1 MILKIFGALL
11 IIVACS
17 SFGVFATS
25 SHRKSVK
32 AMQQLLGA
40 ITFIEHELQY
50 RMSSLP
56 DIFHQTAAYCKGPV
70 GRFFGLLAD
79 ELEKQIAPDIGFCI
93 EAALSQT
100 EELPLLAK
108 KGIHLLG
115 KSLGRFDV
123 ENQLEELAIVRTEC
137 TSILSSYTDN
147 QEVRL
152 RSYQTLAL
160 CAGAAVAI
168 LLI

>member
-1 MILKIFGALL
+1 MV
-11 IIVACS
+11 IVACG
-17 SFGVFATS
+17 SFGFRAAS
-25 SHRKSVK
+25 AHRKSVK
-32 AMQQLLGA
+32 AMQQLLSA
-40 ITFIEHELQY
+40 ITYIEHELQY

-56 DIFHQTAAYCKGPV
+56 DIFHQTAAYCNGSV
-70 GRFFGLLAD
+70 GLFFGLLAD
-79 ELEKQIAPDIGFCI
+79 ELEKQVAPDIAFCI

-100 EELPLLAK
+100 EGLPVLAK

-115 KSLGRFDV
+115 RSLGRFDI
-123 ENQLEELAIVRTEC
+123 ENQLEELATVRAEC
-137 TSILSSYTDN
+137 TTILSSFTDN

-168 LLI
+168 LFI